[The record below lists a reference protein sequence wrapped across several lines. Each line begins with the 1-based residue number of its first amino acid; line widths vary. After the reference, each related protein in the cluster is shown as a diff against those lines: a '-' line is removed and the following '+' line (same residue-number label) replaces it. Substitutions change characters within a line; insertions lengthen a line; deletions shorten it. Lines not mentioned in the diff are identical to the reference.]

1 MQQFRPLQVL
11 FFIILVL
18 SFLFIPSFLL
28 PKGGAHF
35 LGVKWQFLPFE
46 EVLQPKKQVKKDIA
60 KIIQKVDTS
69 DINSNL
75 VKHKGIS
82 SGKLGLPNGG
92 ELSTESAT
100 TLHLNDLSR
109 QNLYRLFEQLK
120 SAAAENRKISI
131 FHYGDSQIEGDRM
144 TGYIRQR
151 IQNQFGGNGPGMI
164 PATNVYNTQS
174 FKQTFSPNFERL
186 TSFWGKKLSTRKYG
200 AMGSASIMVIDTSKS
215 NRGEFSEGWIEI
227 EASKAAF
234 TRARDFNQVK
244 CFYTSCYKPCS
255 VKVYENNKLI
265 HEDSLIKDGLSHSID
280 LSFPKTPGKLRFV
293 FSTTKSP
300 VFNGFALEGD
310 IGVQVVNVAMRGSS
324 GHAISAGDAGL
335 FRKMHNELNTE
346 LFILQFG
353 GNSVHAFKDSSSV
366 RYYMRS
372 FKSQI
377 QYIQRNRPSA
387 TILVIGPSDMS
398 QLSNGIFETYPY
410 LSYCVNQMKKTCDET
425 GAAFWDLYGAMG
437 GKNSMPSWV
446 SQGLA
451 GKDYIHFTP
460 RGASY
465 ASQLFYDAFIAEYA
479 KWLNGETGSKKDV
492 VE

>member
-1 MQQFRPLQVL
+1 VQNFRPYQVL
-11 FFIILVL
+11 LFILLVL
-18 SFLFIPSFLL
+18 SLLFIPSFLL
-28 PKGGAHF
+28 PNGGAKF
-35 LGVKWQFLPFE
+35 LGVKWQFLSFE
-46 EVLQPKKQVKKDIA
+46 EILHPKKQEKKDIA

-69 DINSNL
+69 DINESL
-75 VKHKGIS
+75 VKHSGKT
-82 SGKLGLPNGG
+82 SGKLGQAAGG
-92 ELSTESAT
+92 VLSTESAT
-100 TLHLNDLSR
+100 SLHLNKTST
-109 QNLYRLFEQLK
+109 QNLFRFFTQLQTA
-120 SAAAENRKISI
+120 SDEGRKISI

-164 PATNVYNTQS
+164 PATNVYNTQA
-174 FKQTFSPNFERL
+174 FKQTFSSNFERL

-200 AMGSASIMVIDTSKS
+200 AMGSASIILIDTSKS
-215 NRGEFSEGWIEI
+215 NRGELTEGWIEV

-234 TRARDFNQVK
+234 ARARDFNQVR
-244 CFYTSCYKPCS
+244 CFYTACVKPCA

-265 HEDSLIKDGLSHSID
+265 HEDSLIKDGLGHSLD
-280 LSFPKTPGKLRFV
+280 LSFPKTPGKLKFV

-310 IGVQVVNVAMRGSS
+310 VGIQVVNVAMRGSS
-324 GHAISAGDAGL
+324 GHAISAGDATL

-346 LFILQFG
+346 LVILQFG
-353 GNSVHAFKDSSSV
+353 GNSVHTFRDSSSV
-366 RYYMRS
+366 RNYMRS

-387 TILVIGPSDMS
+387 AILVIGPSDIS
-398 QLSNGIFETYPY
+398 QMVNGLFESYPY
-410 LSYCVNQMKKTCDET
+410 LSYCVNQMKKSCDET
-425 GAAFWDLYGAMG
+425 GAIFWDLYAAMG
-437 GKNSMPSWV
+437 GHNSMPSWV

-479 KWLNGETGSKKDV
+479 KWVEGQTSPKKDAA
-492 VE
+492 E

>member
-1 MQQFRPLQVL
+1 MQNFRPYQVL
-11 FFIILVL
+11 LFILLVL
-18 SFLFIPSFLL
+18 SLLFIPSFIL
-28 PKGGAHF
+28 PNGGTKF
-35 LGVKWQFLPFE
+35 LGVKWQFLSFD
-46 EVLQPKKQVKKDIA
+46 EVLHPKKQEKKDIA

-69 DINSNL
+69 DINENL
-75 VKHKGIS
+75 VKHSGKT
-82 SGKLGLPNGG
+82 SGKLGLAAGG
-92 ELSTESAT
+92 ALSTESAT
-100 TLHLNDLSR
+100 SLHLNELSS
-109 QNLYRLFEQLK
+109 QNLFRFFAQLQTA
-120 SAAAENRKISI
+120 SNEGRKISI

-164 PATNVYNTQS
+164 PATNVYNTQA
-174 FKQTFSPNFERL
+174 FKQAFSSNFERL

-200 AMGSASIMVIDTSKS
+200 AMGSASIILIDTSKS
-215 NRGEFSEGWIEI
+215 NRGELTEGWIEV

-234 TRARDFNQVK
+234 ARARDFNQVR
-244 CFYTSCYKPCS
+244 CFYTSCVKPCA

-265 HEDSLIKDGLSHSID
+265 HEDSLIKDGLGHSLD
-280 LSFPKTPGKLRFV
+280 LSFPKTPGKLKFV

-310 IGVQVVNVAMRGSS
+310 VGVQVVNVAMRGSS
-324 GHAISAGDAGL
+324 GHAISAGDATL

-346 LFILQFG
+346 LVILQFG
-353 GNSVHAFKDSSSV
+353 GNSVHTFRDSSSV
-366 RYYMRS
+366 RNYMRS

-387 TILVIGPSDMS
+387 AILVLGPSDMS
-398 QLSNGIFETYPY
+398 QMVNGIFETYPY
-410 LSYCVNQMKKTCDET
+410 LSYCVNQMKKSCDET
-425 GAAFWDLYGAMG
+425 GAVFWDLYAAMG
-437 GKNSMPSWV
+437 GHNSMPSWV

-465 ASQLFYDAFIAEYA
+465 ASQLFYDAFITEYA
-479 KWLNGETGSKKDV
+479 KWVAGQTSPKKDAA
-492 VE
+492 E

>member
-1 MQQFRPLQVL
+1 MYNFRPYQVL
-11 FFIILVL
+11 LFIVIVL
-18 SFLFIPSFLL
+18 SFLLIPSVLL
-28 PKGGAHF
+28 PKGGGKF
-35 LGVKWQFLPFE
+35 LGVNWQFLPFE
-46 EVLQPKKQVKKDIA
+46 QVLQPKKQVKKDIA

-69 DINSNL
+69 DINSDL

-92 ELSTESAT
+92 TLSTESAT
-100 TLHLNDLSR
+100 SLHLNDLSR
-109 QNLYRLFEQLK
+109 QNLYRFFEELK
-120 SAAAENRKISI
+120 TVSQENRKISI

-151 IQNQFGGNGPGMI
+151 IQNQFGGNGPGLI
-164 PATNVYNTQS
+164 PATNVYNTQT
-174 FKQTFSPNFERL
+174 FKQTYSTNFERL
-186 TSFWGKKLSTRKYG
+186 TSFWGKKLASKKYG
-200 AMGSASIMVIDTSKS
+200 AMASASVIRIDSAKS
-215 NRGEFSEGWIEI
+215 NRGELTEGWIEI

-234 TRARDFNQVK
+234 ARARDFNQVK
-244 CFYTSCYKPCS
+244 CYYTSCFKPCS
-255 VKVYENNKLI
+255 VKVYENGKLI
-265 HEDSLIKDGLSHSID
+265 HEDSLIQDGLCHSID
-280 LSFPKTPGKLRFV
+280 LSFPKTPGKLKFV

-300 VFNGFALEGD
+300 VFNGFSLEGD

-324 GHAISAGDAGL
+324 GQAISAGDATL
-335 FRKMHNELNTE
+335 FRKMHDDLNTE

-353 GNSVHAFKDSSSV
+353 GNSVHAFRDSSAV

-372 FKSQI
+372 FKNQI
-377 QYIQRNRPSA
+377 QFIQRIRPSA
-387 TILVIGPSDMS
+387 MILVIGPSDMS
-398 QLSNGIFETYPY
+398 QLNNGVFETYPF

-437 GKNSMPSWV
+437 GQNSMPSWV

-460 RGASY
+460 KGASY

-479 KWLNGETGSKKDV
+479 KWLNKNTDVKK
-492 VE
+492 ESAP

>member
-1 MQQFRPLQVL
+1 MQQFRPIQVL
-11 FFIILVL
+11 FFIVLVL
-18 SFLFIPSFLL
+18 SFLLIPSFLL
-28 PKGGAHF
+28 PKGGAHL

-60 KIIQKVDTS
+60 KIIQKVDTT

-92 ELSTESAT
+92 DLSTESAT
-100 TLHLNDLSR
+100 TLHLNDLAR

-120 SAAAENRKISI
+120 SVATENRKISI

-164 PATNVYNTQS
+164 PATNVYNTQT
-174 FKQTFSPNFERL
+174 FKQTYSPNFERL

-200 AMGSASIMVIDTSKS
+200 AMGSASIMVIDTAKS
-215 NRGEFSEGWIEI
+215 NRGELSEGWIEI
-227 EASKAAF
+227 EASKSAF
-234 TRARDFNQVK
+234 ARARDFNQVK
-244 CFYTSCYKPCS
+244 CFYTSCFKPCG

-280 LSFPKTPGKLRFV
+280 LNFPKTPGKLKFV
-293 FSTTKSP
+293 FSTSKSP

-310 IGVQVVNVAMRGSS
+310 LGVQVVNVAMRGSS
-324 GHAISAGDAGL
+324 GHAISAGDASL

-377 QYIQRNRPSA
+377 QYIQRIRPSA

-425 GAAFWDLYGAMG
+425 GAAFWDLYAAMG

-479 KWLNGETGSKKDV
+479 KWLNGETGAKK
-492 VE
+492 ETAE